1 MARLREHHPYQFKL
15 TFPEFNANHIQV
27 IFHNIRSV
35 EKYLPYVKSDF
46 NYCYCDIVLLVET
59 RTKPSSTLELP
70 DFEILSRIDGVR
82 DSNYSYGSLVYVKN
96 FLKPFV
102 NVFHEVHHF
111 GKDGKGIICV
121 DIVGLHVQ
129 YKYANIAIIVVY
141 KSPKC
146 RIDVFLDLLQDAVIK
161 SKSLLCQDTFIV
173 GDFNIDYF
181 TANVQQKLLLRFMED
196 HKTAMINNA
205 EASTNNQSLLD
216 MCFSTFHPKNCHFT
230 QSVISDHKPLW
241 FSLQ

>member
-1 MARLREHHPYQFKL
+1 MSGLDRRLKYTALSRVRSLQDLYIDGSFEPPRRTNISNDISHKEMARLREHHPYQFKL

-46 NYCYCDIVLLVET
+46 NYCYCNIILLVET

-82 DSNYSYGSLVYVKN
+82 DSYYSYGSLVYVKKN
-96 FLKPFV
+96 LKPFV

-121 DIVGLHVQ
+121 DIVGLNVQ
-129 YKYANIAIIVVY
+129 YKYANIAKIVVY

-161 SKSLLCQDTFIV
+161 SKIQL
-173 GDFNIDYF
+173 
-181 TANVQQKLLLRFMED
+181 
-196 HKTAMINNA
+196 
-205 EASTNNQSLLD
+205 
-216 MCFSTFHPKNCHFT
+216 
-230 QSVISDHKPLW
+230 QSVYCKKYPGGEKVVPFLW
-241 FSLQ
+241 QRSEGH